1 MGRYYLFSKKVDEE
15 QEVKILSEMRALDN
29 VKDVEIT
36 PDFAYLKV
44 TTKDG
49 EYSEVMSAAVNIC
62 SRLAGVE
69 IVFKRFAYEDL

>member
-1 MGRYYLFSKKVDEE
+1 MGRYYLFSKKVNEE

-36 PDFAYLKV
+36 PDFEYLKV

-49 EYSEVMSAAVNIC
+49 EYSKVMSKAVNIC